1 MLLIA
6 CSSSFAQKNELK
18 DLERLVNR
26 KNTTEATVVLEKV
39 EAMLN
44 DATEDQKAAYY
55 FYKAQNEINLANS
68 GVAFNENRQKAIQS
82 INQLIKFENETKS
95 KKYTTEILPIKNT
108 LLASLVDDA
117 IDNNRNK
124 NYKNSS
130 RLFEQAYILNT
141 NDTIY
146 LYHAASDAINA
157 KDFDFAETKL
167 KQLVKLNYNGKSQTY
182 VASSQTTGDVQSF
195 GSDKKARDLAVKS
208 GTHTK
213 PETIFN
219 NNVKPEI
226 YTNLTHILLNKQN
239 YTEAEAYALEAYNLD
254 KNNINNLLNILFL
267 YYNTNRLDQYQKF
280 AKEGVE
286 RFPENESLLYNLAV
300 IHVQNNEN
308 EEANKY
314 LNRILQLNPQN
325 FDALKAFGN
334 LELQKDADVTNKIN
348 ALPNTAASDKKRA
361 ELMNEKKLIYQTALD
376 YYTKAQEINNK
387 DEGLNELI
395 SQIQNFLSN
404 N

>member
-1 MLLIA
+1 A
-6 CSSSFAQKNELK
+6 
-18 DLERLVNR
+18 
-26 KNTTEATVVLEKV
+26 
-39 EAMLN
+39 
-44 DATEDQKAAYY
+44 EDGIRDFHVTGVQTCALPIY
-55 FYKAQNEINLANS
+55 S

-130 RLFEQAYILNT
+130 RLFEQAYILNA

-157 KDFDFAETKL
+157 NDFDFAETKL

-226 YTNLTHILLNKQN
+226 YTNLTHIL
-239 YTEAEAYALEAYNLD
+239 
-254 KNNINNLLNILFL
+254 
-267 YYNTNRLDQYQKF
+267 
-280 AKEGVE
+280 
-286 RFPENESLLYNLAV
+286 
-300 IHVQNNEN
+300 
-308 EEANKY
+308 
-314 LNRILQLNPQN
+314 
-325 FDALKAFGN
+325 
-334 LELQKDADVTNKIN
+334 
-348 ALPNTAASDKKRA
+348 
-361 ELMNEKKLIYQTALD
+361 
-376 YYTKAQEINNK
+376 
-387 DEGLNELI
+387 
-395 SQIQNFLSN
+395 
-404 N
+404 